1 MSDKIG
7 LFTGSFDPIT
17 KGHVDLIERASRL
30 FDKLYV
36 GIFYNREKYGFFR
49 IEARERMVK
58 EALQHL
64 DNVEVIT
71 SQNELAV
78 TVAGRLGA
86 KAFVR
91 GLRNSQ
97 DLDYEADM
105 NFFNRE
111 LAGELETI
119 FLLSKPA
126 YQHISSSRIR
136 ELIAFQQDI
145 ADYVPQSVI
154 KELERRTYEKN

>member
-17 KGHVDLIERASRL
+17 KGHVDLIERASKL
-30 FDKLYV
+30 FNKLYV
-36 GIFYNREKYGFFR
+36 GIFYNREKSGFFR

-58 EALQHL
+58 EALEHL

-78 TVAGRLGA
+78 TVARILRA
-86 KAFVR
+86 KVFVR

-105 NFFNRE
+105 TFFNRE

-119 FLLSKPA
+119 FVLSKPA

-136 ELIAFQQDI
+136 ELFAFQQDI

>member
-7 LFTGSFDPIT
+7 LFTGSFDPMT

-36 GIFYNREKYGFFR
+36 GIFYNREKSGFFT

-78 TVAGRLGA
+78 TVARRLGA
-86 KAFVR
+86 QAFVR

-97 DLDYEADM
+97 DLDYEAKDD
-105 NFFNRE
+105 
-111 LAGELETI
+111 T
-119 FLLSKPA
+119 
-126 YQHISSSRIR
+126 
-136 ELIAFQQDI
+136 
-145 ADYVPQSVI
+145 
-154 KELERRTYEKN
+154 

>member
-1 MSDKIG
+1 M
-7 LFTGSFDPIT
+7 T

-36 GIFYNREKYGFFR
+36 GIFYNREKSGFFT
-49 IEARERMVK
+49 IESRERMVK

-78 TVAGRLGA
+78 TVARRLGTQ
-86 KAFVR
+86 AFVR

-97 DLDYEADM
+97 DLDYEANM
-105 NFFNRE
+105 NFFNQE
-111 LAGELETI
+111 LAGEMETI
-119 FLLSKPA
+119 FLLSKPV

-136 ELIAFQQDI
+136 ELVAFQQDI

-154 KELERRTYEKN
+154 KELERINNEKN

>member
-36 GIFYNREKYGFFR
+36 GIFYNREKSGFFI
-49 IEARERMVK
+49 IEARERIVK

-78 TVAGRLGA
+78 IVARRLGA

-105 NFFNRE
+105 TFFNRE
-111 LAGELETI
+111 FAGELETI

-126 YQHISSSRIR
+126 YRHISSSRIR

-145 ADYVPQSVI
+145 AAYVPQSVI